1 MQAPCTTLNLSALFT
16 HHSITAMKTS
26 LTKRST
32 TQLLGL
38 LMLGL
43 ASGAMA
49 QQTHKVG
56 SVLSVTGPA
65 AFLGE
70 DMKAG
75 MELALDE
82 INAKGGVNGKKLEWV
97 FYDAESQTQKGLSA
111 TRRLL
116 TQDKVDMIVG
126 GGNMSGMAIAM
137 LQQTEKAK
145 VPFISTEGSMQIVM
159 PVAERPW
166 TFKSTV
172 DDDQAVERIADY
184 FDKHKIK
191 KVGMLADSSGFGQSA
206 VEQWKKVAPQRGL
219 DVVYESFNPTD
230 TDMTPQ
236 INKLKAAGVQAI
248 VCWTVTPAG
257 VVAMKQAKTLGM
269 GSIPFVHSYGFV
281 DKRYMDLAGDAV
293 KGVLLVSV
301 KFPVGEELPDSDPVK
316 PRIMA
321 LNKAFEAKFKRRAN
335 QFVAQTYDAMY
346 LAKMGLEKGG
356 NDKEKVRD
364 TLQTVQSYHG
374 VGGTFNFSP
383 TKHSG
388 LAKSDLVMLK
398 YEDGRF
404 RLADYK

>member
-1 MQAPCTTLNLSALFT
+1 MNTSASKRTTL
-16 HHSITAMKTS
+16 K
-26 LTKRST
+26 
-32 TQLLGL
+32 LLGL
-38 LMLGL
+38 LMTGL
-43 ASGAMA
+43 ATSAKA
-49 QQTHKVG
+49 QSVVKIG

-65 AFLGE
+65 AFLGD

-75 MELALDE
+75 MELALEE
-82 INAKGGVNGKKLEWV
+82 INAKGGVSGKKIEWV

-145 VPFISTEGSMQIVM
+145 VPFISTEGSMQIVT
-159 PVAERPW
+159 PVAERAW

-184 FDKHKIK
+184 FDKNQIK

-206 VEQWKKVAPQRGL
+206 VEQWKSVAPKRGL
-219 DVVYESFNPTD
+219 EVIYESFNPTD

-236 INKLKAAGVQAI
+236 INKLKAAGVQAL

-269 GSIPFVHSYGFV
+269 GNVPFIHSYGFV
-281 DKRYMDLAGDAV
+281 DKRYMDLAGDAA

-301 KFPVGEELPDSDPVK
+301 KFPVGEDLPDSDPVK
-316 PRIMA
+316 PRILA
-321 LNKAFEAKFKRRAN
+321 LNKAFEARFKRRPN

-346 LAKMGLEKGG
+346 LAKAALEKGG
-356 NDKEKVRD
+356 NSKEKVRD
-364 TLQTVQSYHG
+364 AIRGVQNYHG

-388 LAKSDLVMLK
+388 LSKADLVLLK